1 MSIEA
6 EILRIQ
12 RNIAD
17 TYAVVAEK
25 GGSVPLDPSSANLAG
40 AVRSL
45 PSSGGGDGSPVG
57 TVVSYMGK
65 TAPSGYLICDGA
77 VKNISDYPTLA
88 QHFKTQFGSINY
100 FGGNGTTTFA
110 VPDMR
115 NLFLRGYHGSAAS
128 LSGEVGKK
136 QEATVSPYRYASS
149 TSCNFAAKESSGRN
163 SIENQDSL
171 VSGGYGVWY
180 TGDYDGSTR
189 PGYSGYT
196 ARPVNMAVLYCI
208 KAE

>member
-25 GGSVPLDPSSANLAG
+25 GGIVPLDPSSANLAK
-40 AVRSL
+40 AVRSI
-45 PSSGGGDGSPVG
+45 PASGGGDGGPVG
-57 TVVSYMGK
+57 TVISYMGK

-149 TSCNFAAKESSGRN
+149 TSCNFAAKDSSGRN

-180 TGDYDGSTR
+180 TGDYDGDTR

-196 ARPVNMAVLYCI
+196 ARPVNMAVLFCI